1 MTYRISIGLRD
12 DADSETLIKFAEN
25 FADTWSISNRMLILE
40 SSYQEMIPV
49 FLENFVKCNFEI
61 SRLRWLNVN
70 CEGK

>member
-12 DADSETLIKFAEN
+12 DADSETLLNFAEN
-25 FADTWSISNRMLILE
+25 FCETWSIANRMLILE

-49 FLENFVKCNFEI
+49 FLENFVKYNFAV

-70 CEGK
+70 CEGN